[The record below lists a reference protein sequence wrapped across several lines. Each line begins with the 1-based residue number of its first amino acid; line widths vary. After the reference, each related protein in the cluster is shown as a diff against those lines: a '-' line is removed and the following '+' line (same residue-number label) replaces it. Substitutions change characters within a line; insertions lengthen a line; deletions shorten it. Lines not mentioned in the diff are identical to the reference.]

1 MLRVLFTVL
10 HITTLIFFIFPSKS
24 EAATSTFSIRPSSGN
39 VINGKNFTIDIL
51 INTNGEPSSLARAVL
66 KFDPELVSVTRAE
79 RNSSLYCLYPE
90 EEQSIDN
97 QGGLLMITG
106 FCQSGVGFPYKTTGS
121 PDVFARVTF
130 KTLKTGTA
138 TLSWEYTG
146 EDIPFNS
153 IIVKDGSPPSIL
165 LTTKPSS
172 AVFKIVNTTSTQP
185 TTTPTQPSPTT
196 PNTGLSISLALV
208 VLGGIL
214 LASGFVYVKIADTNR
229 KRSLKTIVD
238 YERE

>member
-1 MLRVLFTVL
+1 MLRVLIAL
-10 HITTLIFFIFPSKS
+10 IHITILSFFLFPAKL

-39 VINGKNFTIDIL
+39 VIKGKNFTIDVL
-51 INTNGEPSSLARAVL
+51 INTNGDSSSLARAVL
-66 KFDPELVSVTRAE
+66 KFDPELVTVTRAE

-121 PDVFARVTF
+121 ADVFARVTF

-153 IIVKDGSPPSIL
+153 VIVKDGSPPSVL
-165 LTTKPSS
+165 LTSKPKS
-172 AVFKIVNTTSTQP
+172 AVFKIVNTASTQP
-185 TTTPTQPSPTT
+185 TPTPTT
-196 PNTGLSISLALV
+196 PNTGLSISLTFV
-208 VLGGIL
+208 VLGGL
-214 LASGFVYVKIADTNR
+214 LLISGFVYAKIADSNR
-229 KRSLKTIVD
+229 KKSLKTIVD
-238 YERE
+238 YEK